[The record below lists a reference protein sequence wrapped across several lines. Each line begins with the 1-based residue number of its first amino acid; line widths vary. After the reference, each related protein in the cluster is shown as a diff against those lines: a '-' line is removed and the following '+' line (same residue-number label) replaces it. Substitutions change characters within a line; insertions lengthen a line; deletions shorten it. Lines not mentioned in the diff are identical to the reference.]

1 MEKETVKFFDDD
13 EFNNIDYDEAL
24 VDSYF
29 SVQKKPKLDNFEQPE
44 DELVN
49 DFVVSLRNKIRG
61 HLPKPSGRV
70 VFDSQDLET

>member
-29 SVQKKPKLDNFEQPE
+29 SVQKKPKLNNFEQPE
-44 DELVN
+44 DKLVN